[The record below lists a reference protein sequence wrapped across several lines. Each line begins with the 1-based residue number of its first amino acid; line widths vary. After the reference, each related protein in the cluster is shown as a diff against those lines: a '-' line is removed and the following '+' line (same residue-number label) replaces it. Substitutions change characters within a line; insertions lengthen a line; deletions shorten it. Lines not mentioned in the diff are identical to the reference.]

1 MPHAAP
7 PFPHVASIRFQAV
20 RRIPP
25 HPRSRPDAAHAI
37 DRATSASRVAPVHR
51 IVPRPN
57 SVSRQVRPS
66 AANPGIRQRHARW
79 ARDSTPVK
87 PPSPLAVT
95 PRDEERSRLDKR
107 VAIATSA
114 PLSRRHDVPSPL
126 HAPAGQNDAH
136 PLKLAPRFTG

>member
-20 RRIPP
+20 RRLWAMRRIPP

-87 PPSPLAVT
+87 PPSPSAVT

-114 PLSRRHDVPSPL
+114 KLSRRMTSRRPSM
-126 HAPAGQNDAH
+126 H
-136 PLKLAPRFTG
+136 PLDKTMRTLSS